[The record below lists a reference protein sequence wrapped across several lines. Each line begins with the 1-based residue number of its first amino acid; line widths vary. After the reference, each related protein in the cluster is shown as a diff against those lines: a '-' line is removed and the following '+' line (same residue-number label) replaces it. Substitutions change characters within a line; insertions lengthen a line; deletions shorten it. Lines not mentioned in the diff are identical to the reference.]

1 MTKRISFIGVG
12 NMASAIIRGMTEHGA
27 GEFTFDSL
35 TLFDLDPEKTAPF
48 AEKGA
53 HVAASIAEAVE
64 STDAT
69 VLAVKPQQYADVLGK
84 IKDASLSLD
93 AHLFISLAAGVDT
106 DTIARALDAS
116 APIVRT
122 MPNTPLMVSRGVTA
136 LSRNTHVSDEEFS
149 FVSRIFS
156 TCGTCFTLGE
166 SEMNRIIAVTSS
178 SIAYFYR
185 AIGALC
191 KGATSEGLDGEA
203 LRAYAASAAI
213 GAATMMIEQK
223 DTPTDVLDRMVTSYK
238 GTTEQMLRV
247 MDENGFDTIIE
258 NAMHACTARA
268 NELGDA
274 LRESITG

>member
-1 MTKRISFIGVG
+1 MTKKISFIGVG
-12 NMASAIIRGMTEHGA
+12 NMASAIMRGMTEHGSD
-27 GEFTFDSL
+27 EFSYGDL
-35 TLFDLDPEKTAPF
+35 TLFDVDPQKTAFF
-48 AEKGA
+48 AERGA
-53 HVAASIAEAVE
+53 TVASSIAEAVKK
-64 STDAT
+64 TDVT
-69 VLAVKPQQYADVLGK
+69 VLAVKPQQYAAVLGE
-84 IKDASLSLD
+84 IRDSALPLD
-93 AHLFISLAAGVDT
+93 THLFISLAAGVDT
-106 DTIARALDAS
+106 DTIAHALGAD

-122 MPNTPLMVSRGVTA
+122 MPNTPLLVSRGVTA
-136 LSRNTHVSDEEFS
+136 LSKNALVSDADFA

-156 TCGTCFTLGE
+156 LCGTCFTLDE

-191 KGATSEGLDGEA
+191 KGASSEGLDGEA

-223 DTPTDVLDRMVTSYK
+223 DVSTDELVRMVTSYK

-247 MDENGFDTIIE
+247 MDENGFDTIVE
-258 NAMHACTARA
+258 NAMHACTKRA
-268 NELGDA
+268 DELGCA

>member
-1 MTKRISFIGVG
+1 MTKKISFIGVG

-27 GEFTFDSL
+27 GEFSYGML
-35 TLFDLDPEKTAPF
+35 TLFDVDTEKTAAF

-53 HVAASIAEAVE
+53 SVAKSIAEAIE
-64 STDAT
+64 ATDVT
-69 VLAVKPQQYADVLGK
+69 VLAVKPQQYADVLSE
-84 IKDASLSLD
+84 IKATNLPLAS
-93 AHLFISLAAGVDT
+93 HLFISLAAGVDT
-106 DTIARALDAS
+106 DTIARALGQN

-122 MPNTPLMVSRGVTA
+122 MPNTPLLVSKGVTA
-136 LSRNTHVSDEEFS
+136 LSRNAFVSDAS
-149 FVSRIFS
+149 FTFVCRIFS
-156 TCGTCFTLGE
+156 LCGTCFTLDE

-191 KGATSEGLDGEA
+191 KGATAEGLDGEA
-203 LRAYAASAAI
+203 LRAYAAGAAI

-223 DTPTDVLDRMVTSYK
+223 DIPTDELVRMVTSYK

-247 MDENGFDTIIE
+247 MDENGFDTIVE
-258 NAMHACTARA
+258 NAMHACTGRA
-268 NELGDA
+268 DELGDA